1 MLAHLLRN
9 ARSEAVRR
17 EFRAAPGASY
27 IERHEVTLLAR
38 APSRL
43 VWCPARLESV
53 RQ

>member
-1 MLAHLLRN
+1 
-9 ARSEAVRR
+9 VRR